1 MPFIIVKQLVYFGS
15 LDSGH
20 SDRVNHTEAIGHA
33 NTVGNAKTIN
43 NSEAIGYTNTVL
55 TGFLS
60 NFLLGGSTTY
70 HATRSHQAHNK
81 E

>member
-20 SDRVNHTEAIGHA
+20 SDRVNHTEAIGHT
-33 NTVGNAKTIN
+33 NTVGNANTVN
-43 NSEAIGYTNTVL
+43 DSEAIGDTNAVL
-55 TGFLS
+55 ACFLGK
-60 NFLLGGSTTY
+60 FLLGGSTAY